1 VVYGE
6 FSFRESSL
14 EFEYGLRHV
23 LLAHG
28 RIGKIFVDYAEE
40 KQMPKSRG
48 IFLLGKEMH
57 KAASA

>member
-1 VVYGE
+1 MPRIDRIRRVSPE
-6 FSFRESSL
+6 TKAEPLSMLCRI
-14 EFEYGLRHV
+14 RHN
-23 LLAHG
+23 
-28 RIGKIFVDYAEE
+28 VDYAEE

>member
-1 VVYGE
+1 MDTPD
-6 FSFRESSL
+6 
-14 EFEYGLRHV
+14 
-23 LLAHG
+23 
-28 RIGKIFVDYAEE
+28 VDYAEE

>member
-1 VVYGE
+1 MDTPDM
-6 FSFRESSL
+6 
-14 EFEYGLRHV
+14 
-23 LLAHG
+23 
-28 RIGKIFVDYAEE
+28 DYAEE